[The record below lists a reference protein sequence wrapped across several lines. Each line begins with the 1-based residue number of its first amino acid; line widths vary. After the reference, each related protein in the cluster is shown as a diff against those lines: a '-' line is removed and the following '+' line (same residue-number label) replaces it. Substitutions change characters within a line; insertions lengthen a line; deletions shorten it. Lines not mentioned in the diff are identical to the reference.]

1 MNNDSGILRRLMDSG
16 STASTTAESVA
27 VVVECMRLSGLSAE
41 ELITIVALQTQGFHG
56 WSASRRRKW
65 LRGLAKRM
73 DDHPEFVAE
82 AKRAWA
88 DVRARGRGSMH

>member
-1 MNNDSGILRRLMDSG
+1 MNNDLGILQRLIDSNA
-16 STASTTAESVA
+16 TASTTAESVA

-41 ELITIVALQTQGFHG
+41 ELITLVVLQVQGFHG

-73 DDHPEFVAE
+73 DDHPEFAAE
-82 AKRAWA
+82 AKRAWNE
-88 DVRARGRGSMH
+88 VRARGRGSMH